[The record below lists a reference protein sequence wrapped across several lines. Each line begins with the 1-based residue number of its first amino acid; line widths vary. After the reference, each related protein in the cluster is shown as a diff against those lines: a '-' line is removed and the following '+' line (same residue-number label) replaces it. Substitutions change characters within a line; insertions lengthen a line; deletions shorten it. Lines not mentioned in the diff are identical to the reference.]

1 MDIKKLL
8 NSKLGDWPELELYI
22 KIITEN
28 KNSPKMDG
36 LTEAHH
42 ILPKSI
48 FPEFSNLRK
57 NPWNKINL
65 SFYKHLEAH
74 YYLCCSGHYKMVNT
88 FKLMSNIDNLNLSKS
103 ELENTLKWF
112 SMTKALIFNETSKK
126 SKENWA
132 DADFRN
138 KTQKSIAV
146 AMKTNKVR
154 NEISKSLSEMWENPT
169 FKDER
174 SQAIKSGKRDK
185 HSVPEFGMFSLNGEL
200 IKTFTYVPDV
210 KEALCR
216 NISTSS
222 IHGCLNGKFKTA
234 YNYIWRYL

>member
-1 MDIKKLL
+1 
-8 NSKLGDWPELELYI
+8 
-22 KIITEN
+22 
-28 KNSPKMDG
+28 
-36 LTEAHH
+36 
-42 ILPKSI
+42 
-48 FPEFSNLRK
+48 
-57 NPWNKINL
+57 
-65 SFYKHLEAH
+65 
-74 YYLCCSGHYKMVNT
+74 
-88 FKLMSNIDNLNLSKS
+88 MSNIDNLNLSKS

-112 SMTKALIFNETSKK
+112 SVTKALIFNETSKK

-138 KTQKSIAV
+138 KTQKSIAT
-146 AMKTNKVR
+146 AMKTHKVR

-174 SQAIKSGKRDK
+174 SLAIKSGKRNK